1 MRNGNGWLKAN
12 TGPLLAIITVTGTL
26 ALFGVAFFLKVD
38 GANEKI
44 LFMVIG
50 ALSSIITTVIS
61 YYFGSSEGS
70 AAKNEML
77 REGRRTRITMRR
89 GGKDEIDI

>member
-50 ALSSIITTVIS
+50 ALSTVIT